1 MKNKMGGE
9 FVPSFQLHPCFSSTL
24 ALCVGM
30 EGVVE
35 GRRRRMEKGMGG
47 RENRRRVGVRV
58 VVILSPL

>member
-1 MKNKMGGE
+1 MRSKRDAVE
-9 FVPSFQLHPCFSSTL
+9 R
-24 ALCVGM
+24 VGRKR